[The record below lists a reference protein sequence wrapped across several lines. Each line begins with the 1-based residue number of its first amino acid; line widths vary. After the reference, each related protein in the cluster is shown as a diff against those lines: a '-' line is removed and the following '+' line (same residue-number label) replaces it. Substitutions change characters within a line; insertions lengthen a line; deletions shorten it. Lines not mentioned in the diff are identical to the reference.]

1 MMNFWPGFTLCF
13 LPRFSMFQYCTL
25 KVIEDEIVQSFSLD
39 VLTAAFCMVF
49 FLSLLF
55 GLIEIWQ
62 NCLFWGERNR
72 IRLWILAILWS
83 LPLDLEVQDF
93 SCISVSYLNECL
105 FLFTSNTL
113 RQHYCWLQ
121 ALLKMHE
128 SKYKMLIN
136 FREKCFWSINVAH
149 SQSMCLTG
157 DLADHFIKLICH
169 F

>member
-39 VLTAAFCMVF
+39 VLTAAFCMFFF

-128 SKYKMLIN
+128 SKYKMSIN
-136 FREKCFWSINVAH
+136 FREKCFQPLTWHIL
-149 SQSMCLTG
+149 SQCALPE
-157 DLADHFIKLICH
+157 I
-169 F
+169 